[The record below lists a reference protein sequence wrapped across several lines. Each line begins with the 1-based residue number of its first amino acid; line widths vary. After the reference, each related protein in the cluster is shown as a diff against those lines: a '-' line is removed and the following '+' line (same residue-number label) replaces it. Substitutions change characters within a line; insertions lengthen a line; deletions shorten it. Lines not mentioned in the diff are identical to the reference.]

1 MIVLGIIFIIV
12 AIILFLFA
20 YFSYKESLNE
30 MDIDPLN
37 KIIMV
42 GTIITFGT
50 IIAFIVLSLNALKS
64 IFANNSVTS

>member
-12 AIILFLFA
+12 AIILFLLA
-20 YFSYKESLNE
+20 YFSHKESLNE

-50 IIAFIVLSLNALKS
+50 IVLLIGILC
-64 IFANNSVTS
+64 IIQT

>member
-37 KIIMV
+37 EIITV
-42 GTIITFGT
+42 GTIITFG
-50 IIAFIVLSLNALKS
+50 AIVLMFGILC
-64 IFANNSVTS
+64 IVQT